1 MPQRQVPI
9 SMQAAPEIQEPISK
23 LTVMTAGEG
32 FIRVGELCNLQYFT
46 FLSVVPLSITLFKAI
61 PFQIATAATTS

>member
-9 SMQAAPEIQEPISK
+9 SMLAAPEIQEPISK

-46 FLSVVPLSITLFKAI
+46 FLSVPLSITLFKAI

>member
-9 SMQAAPEIQEPISK
+9 SMLAAPEIQEPISK
-23 LTVMTAGEG
+23 LAVMTAREG

-61 PFQIATAATTS
+61 PFQIAATTS